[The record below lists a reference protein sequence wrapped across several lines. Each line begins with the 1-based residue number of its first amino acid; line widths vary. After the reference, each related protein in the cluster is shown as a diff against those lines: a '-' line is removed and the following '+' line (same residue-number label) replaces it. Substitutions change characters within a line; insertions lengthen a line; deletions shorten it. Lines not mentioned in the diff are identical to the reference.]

1 VDDARGQSHRPPTP
15 RADFAL
21 AAGMATGGASRL
33 APELLLAI
41 FRPIRRIALDPA
53 LAPSM
58 MKSRGRGRALMFN
71 LAKFA
76 LWAKEIEA
84 AERGDLEPLIKA
96 LRSDKPIPQE
106 ARKALAH
113 LFSQVSKIKFRR
125 PTHRARAVGATARLF
140 MHWRGGGLRLWTAD
154 RDVQRIKA
162 AWKNP
167 AAAKELANSDPDLW
181 AAASQNNITRTV
193 SKAVELAAAYRGLN
207 ERKLTNYRRRGP
219 KDRRRS

>member
-1 VDDARGQSHRPPTP
+1 VDDAPWTEFPDLP
-15 RADFAL
+15 RNSSLRYSGPF
-21 AAGMATGGASRL
+21 GGSRWT
-33 APELLLAI
+33 
-41 FRPIRRIALDPA
+41 

-84 AERGDLEPLIKA
+84 AAHGDLEPLIKA

-125 PTHRARAVGATARLF
+125 PTHRARTVGATERLF
-140 MHWRGGGLRLWTAD
+140 MHWRGDGLRLWIAD

-162 AWKNP
+162 AWKDP
-167 AAAKELANSDPDLW
+167 AAAKELADSDPDLW
-181 AAASQNNITRTV
+181 AAASQKNITRTV

-207 ERKLTNYRRRGP
+207 EQKLTNYRRRGP